1 MTAIDDALRMYKRK
15 GEIFQNDFDVELCDK
30 AAAELAQLRAEL
42 AAKTKAVEEARE
54 KLNDAIELAEEGI
67 SYTSPYFVEKWG
79 MADNLA
85 ELKKYRDQSRK
96 P

>member
-1 MTAIDDALRMYKRK
+1 MKNIKRAIAHLRTFGDYKLNK
-15 GEIFQNDFDVELCDK
+15 LADMAD
-30 AAAELAQLRAEL
+30 AELD
-42 AAKTKAVEEARE
+42 EARN

-79 MADNLA
+79 MADNLV
-85 ELKKYRDQSRK
+85 ELKKYRDQSRN